1 MVDKCSTHK
10 KKIIASIFI
19 HMVYTN
25 PGAISNSG
33 ANYFVN
39 QRAKI
44 EKINLNLIANGDSN
58 YYWVQMLNNQDN
70 TKKNN
75 LSNQND
81 YKFVLAQQKST
92 SKSKKLNKFKD
103 NLDD

>member
-44 EKINLNLIANGDSN
+44 EKINLNLIINGDSH
-58 YYWVQMLNNQDN
+58 YYNVQMTENNVN
-70 TKKNN
+70 KNN

-81 YKFVLAQQKST
+81 YKSVLTQQRLTSRFNRLKDFV
-92 SKSKKLNKFKD
+92 D
-103 NLDD
+103 N